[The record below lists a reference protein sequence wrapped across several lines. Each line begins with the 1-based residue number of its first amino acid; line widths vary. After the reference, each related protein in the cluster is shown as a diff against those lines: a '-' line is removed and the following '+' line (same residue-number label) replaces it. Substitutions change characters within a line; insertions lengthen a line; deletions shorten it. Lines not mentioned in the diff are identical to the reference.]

1 VAVCKEGAEK
11 QLMLHC
17 GIDIGSRTG
26 KIVIIDSTKKIIY
39 QDIIETVR
47 SSTATYEKLMERLP
61 ADRKSQTFSSSV
73 TGYGREAIKSETVSS
88 VTEITCHFLGVHE
101 KYPQTKT
108 VIDIGGQDSKI
119 ITTNEFGRIAD
130 FIMNDRCAA
139 GTGRFLEVMCS
150 RIDMEIEE
158 FADLDVSGI
167 EPENINSTCTVFAE
181 SEVVSLMAKDVDS
194 KVIASSIAKMVALNT
209 ASMAGRVH
217 PSGPFFMSGG
227 VSKMKPV
234 KYHLEKI
241 LGSIIKTDDF
251 SQLMGA
257 YGAAL
262 FNMRKEEK

>member
-1 VAVCKEGAEK
+1 
-11 QLMLHC
+11 MLYC

-26 KIVIIDSTKKIIY
+26 KIVIINNNRKIVH

-47 SSTATYEKLMERLP
+47 SATATYEKLLGRIP
-61 ADRKSQTFSSSV
+61 ADIKDRPISSSV
-73 TGYGREAIKSETVSS
+73 TGYGRDAIKSDTVSS
-88 VTEITCHFLGVHE
+88 VTEITCHFLGVYE
-101 KYPQTKT
+101 KYPETKT

-119 ITTNEFGRIAD
+119 ITVNEFGRIAD

-150 RIDMEIEE
+150 RIGLSIDE

-181 SEVVSLMAKDVDS
+181 SEVVSLMAKDVDP
-194 KVIASSIAKMVALNT
+194 KIIASSIAKMVALNT

-217 PSGPFFMSGG
+217 PVEPFFMSGG

-234 KYHLEKI
+234 KHHLEKT
-241 LGSIIKTDDF
+241 LGSEIKTDDF
-251 SQLMGA
+251 SQFMGA

-262 FNMRKEEK
+262 FNMRKEGK

>member
-1 VAVCKEGAEK
+1 
-11 QLMLHC
+11 MLHC

-26 KIVIIDSTKKIIY
+26 KIVIIDSNKNIIH

-47 SSTATYEKLMERLP
+47 SSTATYEKLLESIP
-61 ADRKSQTFSSSV
+61 ADIKEQSISSSV
-73 TGYGREAIKSETVSS
+73 TGYGRETIKSETISS
-88 VTEITCHFLGVHE
+88 VTEITCHFLGVYE
-101 KYPQTKT
+101 KYPETKT

-119 ITTNEFGRIAD
+119 ITVNEFGRIAD

-150 RIDMEIEE
+150 RIGLSIDE

-167 EPENINSTCTVFAE
+167 ETEDINSTCTVFAE
-181 SEVVSLMAKDVDS
+181 SEVVSLMAKDIDS
-194 KVIASSIAKMVALNT
+194 NVIASSIAKMVALNT

-217 PSGPFFMSGG
+217 PQGPFFMSGG

-234 KYHLEKI
+234 KHHLDKI
-241 LGSIIKTDDF
+241 LGSEIRTDDF
-251 SQLMGA
+251 SQFMGA